1 MHQWIYGS
9 YIGSHKFIGKF
20 ETLLCVSDVCSGGA
34 TLRPIGVVASAI
46 GFKKLFYWKKKGKK
60 KGKKKKKKAP
70 NWIV

>member
-60 KGKKKKKKAP
+60 KGKKKKKKP
-70 NWIV
+70 QIE